1 VGIPKENLE
10 HIREPFFTTKE
21 LGAGTGLGLS
31 TVSDIVKQTGGY
43 FRVEFD
49 SGKGTCFTLYLPA
62 HAQEAV
68 AAATSE
74 AVEAPS
80 AAETTGAGTVLV
92 VEDEDAVRLFSARA
106 LRAKGYK
113 VLEAR
118 PGEAAMELMGVVE
131 EPIDLL
137 ITDAVMPEMDGPT
150 LSRMSATR
158 GPRCR

>member
-1 VGIPKENLE
+1 MGIPKENLE

-68 AAATSE
+68 AAAKPE

-92 VEDEDAVRLFSARA
+92 VEDEDVVRLFSAPA
-106 LRAKGYK
+106 LLAKDYK
-113 VLEAR
+113 VL
-118 PGEAAMELMGVVE
+118 
-131 EPIDLL
+131 
-137 ITDAVMPEMDGPT
+137 
-150 LSRMSATR
+150 
-158 GPRCR
+158 